1 MNSKILI
8 LAALVVFDIAGV
20 AAIISERNDLFT
32 YAPKYATFQ
41 DGIPE
46 RYIPY
51 GTYTDGAGS
60 TEYYRVT
67 SNLIGVVA
75 SAFDGKFERSY
86 VPEQDYI
93 RTNHWSFYTRAIL
106 TPAAPRGFIP
116 FRDNGEFLHSATN
129 NSLRILDRLNKGN
142 FIRCTSSETNFSYST
157 WETGLIELNLARES
171 LSSPISSP
179 ISYHDG
185 LIYTHNYGSR
195 RLDDLVTAGGASTDP
210 PIPTSWTTA
219 LPFQSAESNAWAFVW
234 PVFTAV
240 TNDIHFFPSS
250 TNAEPRY
257 FRWHLS
263 SEQAHQ
269 PNPGWFYPDHLRYI
283 WGWDVHGVGSDGGSW
298 DLEYALNR
306 MPLPYTMEDVL
317 SYDTGWKYEVPPVYT
332 SDWWTVSGPIGNF
345 RLNKMDAS
353 FNGWE
358 YYDSNPWLSLILYDW
373 GYRFDITDSGTLQT
387 IYQFDTPGD
396 INSEFL
402 SLGDYTAQ
410 RTRLY
415 ANQDDYVHWTNMTRR
430 LDWQRLGIICQ
441 LERQMEQ
448 TYLPR
453 QEEDQLPF
461 VATEAHRSFVYEG
474 EKIGIP
480 LTHYLDQATF
490 DWHIETTNF
499 TANGVS
505 WSLVNQNV
513 DFVTNKLEMCYPTA
527 RTGPCLQFGGIKAYF
542 PTNIPVY
549 TAKSDYTTVLLSA
562 INTTA
567 ATNRFANGYIQLS
580 LAGYIYIIS
589 AAYQDGHTYGYNV
602 YIDWYGLGG
611 LFSPESGGSESFY
624 PDVQYQTTFFVP
636 GLDATNIFARL
647 EMETDR
653 LATSLFTDSIVNNA
667 TPSDLD
673 PVDRETI
680 VTNFVP
686 YPQVP
691 TWEEEWVA
699 WQDRPTLDVMIDAAG
714 ASILDELNPYD
725 IAPLRWDDIQDED
738 TNVARR
744 AFRMSPFNVPQVNKY
759 NSDNNRLKMLL
770 ELDREVKSRFET
782 LAGMPVQ
789 RAAEVLSNFKAGE
802 EASIKH
808 DLENIPLKVGFSLV
822 PYYGFEDMMW
832 IVAGG
837 IASLDENGEASNLY
851 DISMQFVYSR
861 PDDPDISYV
870 SVPEEDDAYSFV
882 SWQSGE
888 DHHSISNLPYVEP
901 VRVDGHQDQMI
912 KTLWRFKNLHDPFL
926 DPVN

>member
-1 MNSKILI
+1 MVNKVTVLSI
-8 LAALVVFDIAGV
+8 LAVAAIAGV
-20 AAIISERNDLFT
+20 AAIVSSQNELFT
-32 YAPKYATFQ
+32 YAPDYATFP
-41 DGIPE
+41 DGIQE
-46 RYIPY
+46 RFIPF
-51 GTYTDGAGS
+51 GTYTDGMGS
-60 TEYYRVT
+60 TEYCRVS

-75 SAFDGKFERSY
+75 STFDGSLERLF
-86 VPEQDYI
+86 VPQENYI
-93 RTNHWSFYTRAIL
+93 RTNHWSFFERVIL
-106 TPAAPRGFIP
+106 TPTYRFNT
-116 FRDNGEFLHSATN
+116 FEDNGEFLHSAIN
-129 NSLRILDRLNKGN
+129 NSMRILDRINKSN
-142 FIRCTSSETNFSYST
+142 FILCVSNENSIFRYSPI
-157 WETGLIELNLARES
+157 ETGLIETTLAHEEVAA
-171 LSSPISSP
+171 P
-179 ISYHDG
+179 ISYHEGRARDYSG
-185 LIYTHNYGSR
+185 R
-195 RLDDLVTAGGASTDP
+195 RLDDLVTENGASIDP

-219 LPFQSAESNAWAFVW
+219 LPFQAADSNAWATVW
-234 PVFTAV
+234 PTYSAL

-263 SEQAHQ
+263 SDQTPQGQSA
-269 PNPGWFYPDHLRYI
+269 WFNPDHLRYV
-283 WGWDVHGVGSDGGSW
+283 WGSDVLGDLTGDGSAA
-298 DLEYALNR
+298 LEAMLNLI
-306 MPLPYTMEDVL
+306 PLPYTMEDVL
-317 SYDTGWKYEVPPVYT
+317 SYDTGWKYEVPPELTNDY
-332 SDWWTVSGPIGNF
+332 WTVGSKQLDRSYISGDWDDLAHSDGADWSWVKDDEHYQIQWIPPATWAYFWWN
-345 RLNKMDAS
+345 D
-353 FNGWE
+353 
-358 YYDSNPWLSLILYDW
+358 YDSFEYHV
-373 GYRFDITDSGTLQT
+373 SGS
-387 IYQFDTPGD
+387 PGD
-396 INSEFL
+396 KIIDFGNGIIATKTE
-402 SLGDYTAQ
+402 
-410 RTRLY
+410 LY
-415 ANQDDYVHWTNMTRR
+415 AGTDDYVHWTNMTRR

-474 EKIGIP
+474 EKTDIP
-480 LTHYLDQATF
+480 LTHYLDQGTY

-505 WSLVNQNV
+505 WSLATQNV

-549 TAKSDYTTVLLSA
+549 TAKSEYTDILLSA
-562 INTTA
+562 INSAA
-567 ATNRFANGYIQLS
+567 ATNGFKNGYIQLLLS
-580 LAGYIYIIS
+580 GNLYIIS

-602 YIDWYGLGG
+602 YIDWHGLGG
-611 LFSPESGGSESFY
+611 DFYPESGDDEYFY
-624 PDVQYQTTFFVP
+624 PEVQYQTTFFVP
-636 GLDATNIFARL
+636 GLDTSDVFIRL

-691 TWEEEWVA
+691 TWTDGWAA
-699 WQDRPTLDVMIDAAG
+699 WQDRPTLEVMIDAVG

-725 IAPLRWDDIQDED
+725 IAPLRWDDIRDEGTD
-738 TNVARR
+738 VARR
-744 AFRMSPFNVPQVNKY
+744 AFRMSPFNVPQENKY

-808 DLENIPLKVGFSLV
+808 DLENIPLKVGFSLM
-822 PYYGFEDMMW
+822 PYYGFDYMLWLE
-832 IVAGG
+832 AGG
-837 IASLDENGEASNLY
+837 IARLDENGEASNLS
-851 DISMQFVYSR
+851 DIYIQFAYAL
-861 PDDPDISYV
+861 PDDPDIHYV
-870 SVPEEDDAYSFV
+870 FVPEEDDAYSFV
-882 SWQSGE
+882 SWQSGV

-912 KTLWRFKNLHDPFL
+912 KTLWKFKNLRDPTL
-926 DPVN
+926 

>member
-8 LAALVVFDIAGV
+8 LAALVVFGIAGV

-46 RYIPY
+46 RFIPY

-75 SAFDGKFERSY
+75 SLFDGYFERLYVPSESY
-86 VPEQDYI
+86 V
-93 RTNHWSFYTRAIL
+93 RTNHFSFFNRVIL
-106 TPAAPRGFIP
+106 TPAAVNLRA

-129 NSLRILDRLNKGN
+129 NSMRIPDRINSLT
-142 FIRCTSSETNFSYST
+142 FINCASNSDHTFSYSLR
-157 WETGLIELNLARES
+157 ETGQIELILAHE
-171 LSSPISSP
+171 LMASP
-179 ISYHDG
+179 ISYHEG
-185 LIYTHNYGSR
+185 LCRDFAGR
-195 RLDDLVTAGGASTDP
+195 RLDDLVTAGGASIEP
-210 PIPTSWTTA
+210 PILTSWTTA
-219 LPFQSAESNAWAFVW
+219 LPFQAADSNAWATVW
-234 PVFTAV
+234 PTYSAL

-263 SEQAHQ
+263 SDQTPQGQSA
-269 PNPGWFYPDHLRYI
+269 WFNPDHLRYV
-283 WGWDVHGVGSDGGSW
+283 WGSDVLGDLTGDGSAA
-298 DLEYALNR
+298 LEAMLNLI
-306 MPLPYTMEDVL
+306 PLPYTMEDVL
-317 SYDTGWKYEVPPVYT
+317 SYDTGWKYEVPPELTNDY
-332 SDWWTVSGPIGNF
+332 WTVSGPLG
-345 RLNKMDAS
+345 S
-353 FNGWE
+353 FELHHYEEAGEIVWW
-358 YYDSNPWLSLILYDW
+358 SNL
-373 GYRFDITDSGTLQT
+373 
-387 IYQFDTPGD
+387 GD
-396 INSEFL
+396 ISDYYVELTYFPAYGYWRFIIGPDPFSPISEYQTYAEKESEYL
-402 SLGDYTAQ
+402 DLGSYHAQ
-410 RTRLY
+410 HIQLY
-415 ANQDDYVHWTNMTRR
+415 ADKDDYVHWTNMTRR

-453 QEEDQLPF
+453 QEEDLLPF
-461 VATEAHRSFVYEG
+461 VATEAHRSFVYVG
-474 EKIGIP
+474 DKIDIP
-480 LTHYLDQATF
+480 LTHYLDQQTY

-505 WSLVNQNV
+505 WSLVTQNV

-549 TAKSDYTTVLLSA
+549 TAKSEYTDILLSA
-562 INTTA
+562 INSAA
-567 ATNRFANGYIQLS
+567 ATNGFKNGYIQL
-580 LAGYIYIIS
+580 LLRGNLYIIS
-589 AAYQDGHTYGYNV
+589 AAYQDGHTYGFNV

-611 LFSPESGGSESFY
+611 DFYPESGDAEYFY
-624 PDVQYQTTFFVP
+624 PEVQHQTTFFVP

-680 VTNFVP
+680 VTNFVS

-691 TWEEEWVA
+691 TWEDEWVA
-699 WQDRPTLDVMIDAAG
+699 WQDRPTLDVMLDAVG

-725 IAPLRWDDIQDED
+725 IAPLVWDDIRDED

-744 AFRMSPFNVPQVNKY
+744 AFRMSPFNVPQANKY

-808 DLENIPLKVGFSLV
+808 DLENIPLKVGFSLM
-822 PYYGFEDMMW
+822 PPYGFSNMISLE
-832 IVAGG
+832 AGG
-837 IASLDENGEASNLY
+837 LALLDENGEASNLS
-851 DISMQFVYSR
+851 DIYMQFVYAR
-861 PDDPDISYV
+861 PDDSDIYYV
-870 SVPEEDDAYSFV
+870 FVPETDDAYSFV
-882 SWQSGE
+882 SWQSGM